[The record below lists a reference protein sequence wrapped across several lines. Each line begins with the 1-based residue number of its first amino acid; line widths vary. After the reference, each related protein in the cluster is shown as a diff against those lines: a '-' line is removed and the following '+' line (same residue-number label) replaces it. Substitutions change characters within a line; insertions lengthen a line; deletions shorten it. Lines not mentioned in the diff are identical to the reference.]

1 MSFLKFNTEE
11 LVGRFE
17 DRRDVKNL
25 AGKYVMSL
33 LLKKEPTI
41 LEDLWSEREDVSLGV
56 NSGYYS
62 CRAALKAYY
71 ASIDAATKKR
81 RMC

>member
-1 MSFLKFNTEE
+1 MSFLKFNTEQ

-41 LEDLWSEREDVSLGV
+41 LAELWSGREDISL
-56 NSGYYS
+56 
-62 CRAALKAYY
+62 A
-71 ASIDAATKKR
+71 
-81 RMC
+81 